1 MPTMPN
7 VIGQNLASA
16 QTSLQTA
23 NVLIPNAI
31 GYFGTWPISITWIQ
45 PTVTRPSL
53 DGTAKPSYYIVTAQT
68 PAANSAIAANGSV
81 TLTVTSPFTGVAY
94 P

>member
-7 VIGQNLASA
+7 VVGQNLGTA
-16 QTSLQTA
+16 QASLQTSG
-23 NVLIPNAI
+23 VLDPSSI
-31 GYFGTWPISITWIQ
+31 GYFGTWPITISWIQ

-53 DGTAKPSYYIVTAQT
+53 DGTAKPSYYVVTAQS
-68 PAANSAIAANGSV
+68 PAAATTIAANGSV
-81 TLTVTSPFTGVAY
+81 TLTVTSPFTSVAY